1 MTDCYVAVTAHYAN
15 NVNPF
20 TAELLW
26 LWLVTKILATDA
38 KKHWNVQICI

>member
-20 TAELLW
+20 TAELL
-26 LWLVTKILATDA
+26 
-38 KKHWNVQICI
+38 